1 MDDLLREFLTE
12 SGESLS
18 ELDVELV
25 EFEQNPNDEG
35 LLSNI
40 FRL

>member
-1 MDDLLREFLTE
+1 MDDLLREFLAE
-12 SGESLS
+12 SGESLA

-25 EFEQNPNDEG
+25 QFEQNPNDEA

-40 FRL
+40 F